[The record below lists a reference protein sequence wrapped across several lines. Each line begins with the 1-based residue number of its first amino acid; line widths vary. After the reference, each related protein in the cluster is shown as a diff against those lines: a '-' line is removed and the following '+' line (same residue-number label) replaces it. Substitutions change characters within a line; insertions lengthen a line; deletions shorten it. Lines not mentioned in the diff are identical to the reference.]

1 MNLTAVQ
8 VLWDERS
15 RNAAGGSP
23 VNKVH
28 LMQRLANLKSKY
40 QL

>member
-1 MNLTAVQ
+1 MMSMAVQ